1 MKTLESSRGNLDV
14 ALRVPSIP
22 QAASPTRSLR
32 GPNAVWNKV
41 IWVTSPDNKPFD
53 HTATLPIQIFPE
65 DHNGLGHDPWLAKAY
80 SITSFRVYPNESEAM
95 QEREKLGNIGVLDE
109 VARSSPPKFAWRP
122 KTCLGIGACVPRDCD
137 KTVHRRAHGGCATHV
152 RVVDEKDHKHKEHEH
167 VTECGERYQLTCD
180 PGTHTLETPS
190 HRGGG
195 GKNTTSKKGQSSKKQ
210 KQSDKK
216 PEHWFHQEIV
226 PSLPNCE
233 LRVFIATE
241 PGEEDIRGR
250 TGRILISAKTAFVKG
265 QALAVRKFLPEDL
278 VPGLTQS
285 GLESFALFIFRRLR
299 ERANSMV
306 FFESL
311 EVGVRLNIGVA
322 DNGGVGKSFVSE
334 ITRWYGAHYFS
345 LHLSAEPKT
354 QICKAFG
361 YAFSAFLNGSTGGVS

>member
-1 MKTLESSRGNLDV
+1 
-14 ALRVPSIP
+14 
-22 QAASPTRSLR
+22 
-32 GPNAVWNKV
+32 
-41 IWVTSPDNKPFD
+41 
-53 HTATLPIQIFPE
+53 
-65 DHNGLGHDPWLAKAY
+65 
-80 SITSFRVYPNESEAM
+80 M
-95 QEREKLGNIGVLDE
+95 QEREKLGNIGALDE

-152 RVVDEKDHKHKEHEH
+152 RVVDEKDRKHKEHEH

-195 GKNTTSKKGQSSKKQ
+195 GKNTTSKKGQSSKKR

-306 FFESL
+306 FESL

-322 DNGGVGKSFVSE
+322 DNGSVGKSFVSE